1 MENDYYMIDFQEI
14 KKLLWKKRSLI
25 LACAVFFAL
34 VFTVASYNRTKSEK
48 ELYAAEAAI
57 VVMNST
63 SSVNKS
69 EDNSINQSEA
79 LNTYAEI
86 LKSADILQ
94 LMVDTLNLSYTYD
107 EMRSMITV
115 EPVSQSFV
123 INIRTVSTISLEE
136 ADEICDYLERIAPD
150 VISRY
155 DKQVNVQ
162 TISNVHKVDT
172 PQKRKITPITMLITL
187 VLGTVVGTCFSMAYI
202 IIRRLLD
209 DTIHTSDEVEHY
221 LDRKVLGVI
230 PKPEKGKSH
239 QKCGEQLRE
248 AYRTLCFGLRFAT
261 NDESHRS
268 FLLTA
273 VEKGTNLVDLA
284 EHIALEFYTKQKKTL
299 LIDFNLHNKALLPS
313 NAVGVVDILLDKA
326 SFSDSVVKGEKYD
339 ILPAGSLQE
348 EYDRFIIEEGA
359 NKLLKQAKEQY
370 AYTVVIAPAATLTI
384 DAALLGRQTDGVILA
399 LDTGKTQAKSA
410 RYSIDRLEWA
420 HTKVLGIV
428 LTNYDTHVAT
438 ERDSLYY
445 NTAQ

>member
-34 VFTVASYNRTKSEK
+34 VFTVVSYNRTKSEK

-63 SSVNKS
+63 SSVNNS

-187 VLGTVVGTCFSMAYI
+187 VLGTVVGTCFSMA
-202 IIRRLLD
+202 
-209 DTIHTSDEVEHY
+209 
-221 LDRKVLGVI
+221 
-230 PKPEKGKSH
+230 
-239 QKCGEQLRE
+239 
-248 AYRTLCFGLRFAT
+248 
-261 NDESHRS
+261 
-268 FLLTA
+268 
-273 VEKGTNLVDLA
+273 
-284 EHIALEFYTKQKKTL
+284 
-299 LIDFNLHNKALLPS
+299 
-313 NAVGVVDILLDKA
+313 
-326 SFSDSVVKGEKYD
+326 
-339 ILPAGSLQE
+339 
-348 EYDRFIIEEGA
+348 
-359 NKLLKQAKEQY
+359 
-370 AYTVVIAPAATLTI
+370 
-384 DAALLGRQTDGVILA
+384 
-399 LDTGKTQAKSA
+399 
-410 RYSIDRLEWA
+410 
-420 HTKVLGIV
+420 
-428 LTNYDTHVAT
+428 
-438 ERDSLYY
+438 
-445 NTAQ
+445 